1 MFGFSM
7 VKFTRNYGSKMDKNL
22 RKNLVNLYRPF
33 KWTPCFLHKG
43 LEGIIKKT
51 RKFEVIIEY
60 TDGKTNAD
68 NVREVLNR
76 HMRCKLK
83 YEFKT
88 IPSCSATVTA
98 AGLEELLQTC
108 TNVKRVYLNSEV
120 KALLNV
126 ATPAGKADR
135 VVRNGTELTGEG
147 VTIAVID
154 TGIYPHQDLE
164 GRIIGFEDLVNGN
177 IEPYDDNGHGTHC
190 AGDAVGNGM
199 ASGGK
204 YKAPAPKA
212 NVVGVKVL
220 DKLGSGSLDNVM
232 KGVEWC
238 ILNNQDSSKPRI
250 DIISMSLGAT
260 AQKLSNEDADPMVQV
275 VEKAWDSGIVVCAAA
290 GNEGDDP
297 STIASPGISDKVI
310 TVGAL
315 DDKNTLDGRMDD
327 TIAEFSS
334 RGPTIYNVPK
344 PDIVAPGV
352 NITSLRSPNS
362 YLDKFQKANRVEE
375 NYFILSGTSMAT
387 PFCAGVVALMI
398 ENKIKSNKP
407 YTPDTIKTDLLN
419 GTVKWKDLDYNTYGA
434 GYINARNSIK

>member
-7 VKFTRNYGSKMDKNL
+7 VQFTRNYGSKMDKNL

-33 KWTPCFLHKG
+33 KWTPCFLHKT
-43 LEGIIKKT
+43 LEKIIKKT
-51 RKFEVIIEY
+51 RKFDVIIEY
-60 TDGKTNAD
+60 TDQNEIQD
-68 NVREVLNR
+68 NVKAVMNR
-76 HMRCKLK
+76 HYGCKLN

-126 ATPAGKADR
+126 ATPAGRADGI
-135 VVRNGTELTGEG
+135 VRNGTELTGEG
-147 VTIAVID
+147 VTVAVID

-164 GRIIGFEDLVNGN
+164 GRIIGFEDLVSGQV
-177 IEPYDDNGHGTHC
+177 EPYDDNGHGTHC
-190 AGDAVGNGM
+190 AGDAAGNGM

-204 YKAPAPKA
+204 YKAPAHKA

-220 DKLGSGSLDNVM
+220 NKLGSGSLDTVM

-238 ILNNQDSSKPRI
+238 ILNNQDPSKPKI

-260 AQKLSNEDADPMVQV
+260 AQRLNNEDADPMVQV
-275 VEKAWDSGIVVCAAA
+275 VEKAWDSGIVVCVAA
-290 GNEGDDP
+290 GNEGDEP
-297 STIASPGISDKVI
+297 NTIASPGISDKVI

-315 DDKNTLDGRMDD
+315 DDKNTLDEREDD

-334 RGPTIYNVPK
+334 RGPTIYNVLK

-352 NITSLRSPNS
+352 NIVSLRSPNS
-362 YLDKFQKANRVEE
+362 YLDKFQKASRVDEH
-375 NYFILSGTSMAT
+375 YITLSGTSMAT

-398 ENKIKSNKP
+398 ENKKIQNKSF
-407 YTPDTIKTDLLN
+407 TPDDIKKDLLN
-419 GTVKWKDLDYNTYGA
+419 GADKWKGIDYNTYGA
-434 GYINARNSIK
+434 GYINAQNSIK

>member
-7 VKFTRNYGSKMDKNL
+7 VQFTRNYGSKMDKNL

-60 TDGKTNAD
+60 QDGKTNAD
-68 NVREVLNR
+68 NVKEVLNR
-76 HMRCKLK
+76 HMRCKVK

-126 ATPAGKADR
+126 ATPAGRADH
-135 VVRNGTELTGEG
+135 VVRNETELTGEG

-164 GRIIGFEDLVNGN
+164 GRIIDFQDIVRGHV
-177 IEPYDDNGHGTHC
+177 EPYDDNGHGTHC
-190 AGDAVGNGM
+190 AGDAAGNGE

-204 YKAPAPKA
+204 YKAPAPNA

-238 ILNNQDSSKPRI
+238 ILNNQDSTNPRI
-250 DIISMSLGAT
+250 DIISMSLGVT
-260 AQKLSNEDADPMVQV
+260 AQRLSNEDADPMVQV
-275 VEKAWDSGIVVCAAA
+275 VEKAWDSGIVVCVAA

-297 STIASPGISDKVI
+297 TTIASPGISNKVI

-315 DDKNTLDGRMDD
+315 DDKNTLDDRKDD

-352 NITSLRSPNS
+352 NIISLRSPNS
-362 YLDKFQKANRVEE
+362 YLDKFQKASRVDG
-375 NYFILSGTSMAT
+375 NYITLSGTSMAT

-398 ENKIKSNKP
+398 ENKKNLNKP
-407 YTPDTIKTDLLN
+407 YTPDDIKKDLLK
-419 GTVKWKDLDYNTYGA
+419 GADTWKGIDYNTYGA
-434 GYINARNSIK
+434 GYINAENSIK

>member
-1 MFGFSM
+1 M
-7 VKFTRNYGSKMDKNL
+7 VQFTRNYGSKMDKSL

-60 TDGKTNAD
+60 QDGKTNVN
-68 NVREVLNR
+68 NVKEVLNR

-83 YEFKT
+83 HEFKT
-88 IPSCSATVTA
+88 IPSCSATITA
-98 AGLEELLQTC
+98 AALEELLQTC
-108 TNVKRVYLNSEV
+108 TNVKRVYLNAEV

-126 ATPAGKADR
+126 ATPAGRADH
-135 VVRNGTELTGEG
+135 VVRNGAELTGEG
-147 VTIAVID
+147 VNIAVID

-164 GRIIGFEDLVNGN
+164 GRIIGFKDLVNGQV
-177 IEPYDDNGHGTHC
+177 EPYDDNGHGTHC

-204 YKAPAPKA
+204 YKAPAPNA

-220 DKLGSGSLDNVM
+220 NKLGSGSLDTVM

-238 ILNNQDSSKPRI
+238 ILNNQDPSKPKI
-250 DIISMSLGAT
+250 DIISMSLGTT
-260 AQKLSNEDADPMVQV
+260 AQRLSNEDADPMVQV
-275 VEKAWDSGIVVCAAA
+275 VEKAWDSGIVVCVAA
-290 GNEGDDP
+290 GNEGSEP

-315 DDKNTLDGRMDD
+315 DDKDTLGERADD

-352 NITSLRSPNS
+352 NIISLRSPNS
-362 YLDKFQKANRVEE
+362 YIDKFQKASRVEE
-375 NYFILSGTSMAT
+375 NYITLSGTSMAT

-398 ENKIKSNKP
+398 ENKRKKNESFSPN
-407 YTPDTIKTDLLN
+407 DIKTDLLN
-419 GTVKWKDLDYNTYGA
+419 GADTWKGIDYNTYGA
-434 GYINARNSIK
+434 GYINAQNSIK

>member
-7 VKFTRNYGSKMDKNL
+7 VQFTRNYGSKMDKNL

-43 LEGIIKKT
+43 LERIIKKT

-60 TDGKTNAD
+60 KKGKTNAD
-68 NVREVLNR
+68 NVKEVLNR
-76 HMRCKLK
+76 HMRCMLK
-83 YEFKT
+83 HEFKT
-88 IPSCSATVTA
+88 IPSCSATITA

-147 VTIAVID
+147 VTVAVID

-164 GRIIGFEDLVNGN
+164 GRIVGFQDMVNAN
-177 IEPYDDNGHGTHC
+177 VEPYDDNGHGTHC
-190 AGDAVGNGM
+190 AGDVAGNGL

-204 YKAPAPKA
+204 YKAPAYKA
-212 NVVGVKVL
+212 NLVGIKVL

-238 ILNNQDSSKPRI
+238 ILNNQDLTKPRI

-260 AQKLSNEDADPMVQV
+260 AQRLNNEDADPMVQV
-275 VEKAWDSGIVVCAAA
+275 VERAWDSGIVVCVAA
-290 GNEGDDP
+290 GNEGDEP
-297 STIASPGISDKVI
+297 STIASPGISNKVI

-315 DDKNTLDGRMDD
+315 DDKNTLDNRMDD

-334 RGPTIYNVPK
+334 RGPTIYNVQK

-352 NITSLRSPNS
+352 NIISLRSPNS
-362 YLDKFQKANRVEE
+362 YLDKFQKANRIEE
-375 NYFILSGTSMAT
+375 NYIALSGTSMAT

-398 ENKIKSNKP
+398 ENKKIQNKSF
-407 YTPDTIKTDLLN
+407 TPDDIKKDLLK
-419 GTVKWKDLDYNTYGA
+419 GADKWKGIDYNTYGA
-434 GYINARNSIK
+434 GYINAQNSIN